1 MALAGTRVVRA
12 VAAEIGN
19 EELAMLDRD
28 GNPGT
33 VFDALLRRA
42 GLGWLPAYATRQ
54 VAADGH
60 PHPDPGIGPTW
71 SPGVITV
78 RQWLDHIMWVV
89 NLDYGF
95 TTAVAMADDELGEG
109 WELEALAA
117 DQGPTFPLLDMAMR
131 P

>member
-60 PHPDPGIGPTW
+60 PHPDPGIGRPGRRAS
-71 SPGVITV
+71 SPSASGS
-78 RQWLDHIMWVV
+78 
-89 NLDYGF
+89 
-95 TTAVAMADDELGEG
+95 TTSCGS
-109 WELEALAA
+109 
-117 DQGPTFPLLDMAMR
+117 
-131 P
+131 